1 MRPAVA
7 LTPQAR
13 QALVGKYRIAGLG
26 EVDVAER
33 GGQLMIA
40 LRPGQWEP
48 LYAASDKLLFVLSRN
63 AELRPIDANGG
74 HTVGGSSSKSYTRVS
89 GPW

>member
-7 LTPQAR
+7 PTPQAR

-26 EVDVAER
+26 DVDVAER

-48 LYAASDKLLFVLSRN
+48 LYAASDKLLFVLSRK
-63 AELRPIDANGG
+63 AELGSIDANSG
-74 HTVGGSSSKSYTRVS
+74 HPIVGSSSKSCSRIS